1 MPPSTSGTATL
12 ELRGRGEQPGA
23 ITYGHFV
30 SSEKVT
36 PRKSYESRLLYGS
49 PPPRRLDLEQEP
61 PRSTTGER
69 KKKDA
74 ANKRGGGRRAETAGE
89 GERERKEWRRSR
101 SKRMGEGGRKRKAGV
116 VFDHYAVGLPLLRRR
131 PLPPPSL
138 APLLIAVGGVV

>member
-69 KKKDA
+69 KKKMRPIKEEEEDEP
-74 ANKRGGGRRAETAGE
+74 RPR
-89 GERERKEWRRSR
+89 ERERERGRNGGGVEASAW
-101 SKRMGEGGRKRKAGV
+101 GEGGRKRKAGV